1 MAQTRTANDVAVGAR
16 ESFGSKTAGH
26 FRRNRIAWGFGA
38 LVLAVG
44 AGLRLYMGMMAFA
57 VGTDFYSPEFQM
69 YWMPLLYGEI
79 IVLTLFTIAMS
90 VYMWMTRETDASKI
104 GPELELSRY
113 WKLLGIFSVMGL
125 WAATVAIT
133 SVESD
138 AAWHQVTIRDTDF
151 TPTHIIIFYFS
162 LPFLTAM
169 LVPTFIWAHTRLP
182 VYMNK
187 VSVPFLAVVVGIIM
201 IMPNYGFNE
210 WGHTFF
216 YAEELFAAPIHWGF
230 VLLGWSLF
238 FFVPLSVQ
246 LFTYMGR
253 SIAQVAALRSRQTA

>member
-1 MAQTRTANDVAVGAR
+1 MAQTHATNDLAVGSG

-44 AGLRLYMGMMAFA
+44 AGLRLYMGMMAFST
-57 VGTDFYSPEFQM
+57 GTDYYAPEFHT

-79 IVLTLFTIAMS
+79 IVLGLFTVGMS
-90 VYMWMTRETDASKI
+90 VYLWMTRETDASKI

-113 WKLLGIFSVMGL
+113 WKLLGVFTVMGL

-182 VYMNK
+182 AYMNK
-187 VSVPFLAVVVGIIM
+187 VSLPFLAVVVGILM

-238 FFVPLSVQ
+238 FFVPLVVQ

-253 SIAQVAALRSRQTA
+253 SIAQVTALKSGQVS